1 MKLPKGSSSNA
12 IKIRFAKTLIKALG
26 RVLYVAALTRLPL
39 REMSNV
45 HSGRQTRGAE
55 ERRTHHLHKVLQRR
69 GECVQSVSR
78 YIKTSFAGCGYQS
91 SLGSST
97 DNNIWGNEVFCGKLH

>member
-1 MKLPKGSSSNA
+1 M
-12 IKIRFAKTLIKALG
+12 
-26 RVLYVAALTRLPL
+26 
-39 REMSNV
+39 